1 MHKPIEHPS
10 LKIDRVAVIDDDEK
24 EIEIAVWQI
33 EDAGLEPVVITGPF
47 ENIDDLM
54 AKIMSSAQ
62 AALCDHRLNPYGY
75 ATFNGAS
82 LVARLYENKV
92 PAILITQ
99 YNEMDTAVSI
109 REWRRHIPVLLPRH
123 QATSETIVKGFEK
136 CLSELFG
143 NIHLNRKPHR
153 VLLRIDNLTQ
163 DGGENVIDA
172 FLPGWDFQR
181 AVRFPAALIQ
191 CEIEPKV
198 GQYLFAKVNI
208 GSVDPDE
215 LFFFDFEVAPE
226 PEEDDGLA

>member
-1 MHKPIEHPS
+1 VHTPIEHPK
-10 LKIDRVAVIDDDEK
+10 LNIDKVAIIDDDEK
-24 EIEIAVWQI
+24 EIDIAVWQI
-33 EDAGLEPVVITGPF
+33 EDAGLEPVVIKGPF
-47 ENIDDLM
+47 DKIDDLIV
-54 AKIMSSAQ
+54 KIMSSAQ

-82 LVARLYENKV
+82 LVAKLYEHKV

-123 QATSETIVKGFEK
+123 QATSDTIIKGLK
-136 CLSELFG
+136 RCLSELFD
-143 NIHLNRKPHR
+143 NIAVNRKPHR

-163 DGGENVIDA
+163 DGGERVIDA

-181 AVRFPAALIQ
+181 AVRFPASLIQ
-191 CEIEPKV
+191 GEIEPQV

-208 GSVDPDE
+208 GSAEPDE
-215 LFFFDFEVAPE
+215 LFFCDFEVAPE